1 MKFKYPCK
9 FYGKSGM
16 ATDNKF
22 EAEFNR
28 LCHDKP
34 RYLLIFSFVLKN
46 VPSTFNLC
54 FEKNEKHYYFKYLNV
69 SVPMNPLQ

>member
-1 MKFKYPCK
+1 
-9 FYGKSGM
+9 M

-28 LCHDKP
+28 LCRDKP

-46 VPSTFNLC
+46 IPSTHNLC
-54 FEKNEKHYYFKYLNV
+54 FEKNEIHYNFKYLNV